1 MDPEKVFYG
10 IDKVRKRK
18 SRRRF
23 IWLAVV
29 FLLLGLGLV
38 KYGILPQK
46 WFLGREDVSQNLIIR
61 NTESSW
67 ITTKKG
73 YLFFVRGEVMNE
85 SDVPVSYIKLRSR
98 FRVSDST
105 MYTQDFYAGNTLSMR
120 EIRNADATGP
130 FEKLGRKEGDNILG
144 FDESRTTTNFNIKPG
159 NTVFFNTFYLS
170 VKKILGLKYE
180 IQITD
185 FEVMS
190 DE

>member
-23 IWLAVV
+23 IWVTVV
-29 FLLLGLGLV
+29 FLLLGLVLLKCGV
-38 KYGILPQK
+38 LPEE
-46 WFLGREDVSQNLIIR
+46 WFFGREDVSRNLIIR

-67 ITTKKG
+67 VSTKKG

-85 SDVPVSYIKLRSR
+85 SAAPVSYVKLRSI
-98 FRVSDST
+98 FRVSDRVLH
-105 MYTQDFYAGNTLSMR
+105 TQDFYAGNTLSMR
-120 EIRNADATGP
+120 DIRNADAAGP
-130 FEKLGRKEGDNILG
+130 LEKLGRRAGDDVPG
-144 FDESRTTTNFNIKPG
+144 FDESRTTANFNIKPG

-170 VKKILGLKYE
+170 VNKVLGLKYE
-180 IQITD
+180 VEITD